1 MTQVPDSAP
10 AAATGVRRRL
20 FALGFVDELG
30 PVYALYTIWFT
41 DNGITAEQISIVFL
55 IWAIV
60 DIVLE
65 VPSGAIADL
74 VDRRR
79 LLAVAFAL
87 RAIGIAIWVIEPS
100 FFGVLIGASLWSI
113 HSSLASGAWEA
124 NVHDQLTA
132 VGQER
137 RYAPTMARLE
147 QFGSIGIALGAL
159 VATAWVAA
167 GGTIVQLGWIT
178 VALHAVS
185 ITLVLRL
192 PDVRW
197 VRRLDATSRSQPSE
211 ATDSGTRSDRM
222 PTDSAPG
229 SQGAPADGH
238 EHHGLA
244 EIAGEVAEEI
254 AEAEATWVETLR
266 DGVRFTRRSRLARR
280 MITVGALV
288 GGLFI
293 IDEYV
298 PLLAEER
305 GASDTMIPVFVTVV
319 FLGLVAGDEIV
330 VRRPEIS
337 GRLVGTGLTLG
348 GLAMLVAML
357 TTSMWPLLLVGV
369 GYAALEVTYLI
380 SDARF
385 QEQLPPAQRA
395 TATSVRSFFEG
406 IVSVIA
412 IGAVT
417 LLSGDGVATGA
428 LAGIALVLA
437 ATGLLAV
444 RWIPRATAAAGDDR

>member
-1 MTQVPDSAP
+1 MSRANE
-10 AAATGVRRRL
+10 VRRRL

-30 PVYALYTIWFT
+30 PIYALYTIWFT
-41 DNGITAEQISIVFL
+41 DNGITASQVSLVFL
-55 IWAIV
+55 IWAVV
-60 DIVLE
+60 DIAFE

-87 RAIGIAIWVIEPS
+87 RAVGIAVWVIEPS
-100 FFGVLIGASLWSI
+100 FAGVLVGASLWSI

-132 VGQER
+132 VGEEH

-147 QFGSIGIALGAL
+147 QFGSIGIVLGAL
-159 VATAWVAA
+159 VATAWVGA

-197 VRRLDATSRSQPSE
+197 VRHRGASTEPFQDSGSRSRRMPVDASPRLLNAPEGDELPETPGDTDADATW
-211 ATDSGTRSDRM
+211 A
-222 PTDSAPG
+222 
-229 SQGAPADGH
+229 
-238 EHHGLA
+238 
-244 EIAGEVAEEI
+244 
-254 AEAEATWVETLR
+254 ETLR
-266 DGVRFTRRSRLARR
+266 EGLRFTRHHPIARR
-280 MITVGALV
+280 LIVVGSII

-305 GASDTMIPVFVTVV
+305 GASDSSIPVFVAIV
-319 FLGLVAGDEIV
+319 FVGLVLGDEFV
-330 VRRPEIS
+330 VRRPNVT
-337 GRLVGTGLTLG
+337 GRTVGIALACG
-348 GLAMLVAML
+348 GAAMAVAMA
-357 TTSMWPLLLVGV
+357 TTSMWPLLLVGA
-369 GYAALEVTYLI
+369 GYATLEITYLI

-385 QEQLPPAQRA
+385 QEHLPPAQRA
-395 TATSVRSFFEG
+395 TVTSVRSFLEG
-406 IVSVIA
+406 IVSVVA
-412 IGAVT
+412 IGVVT
-417 LLSGDGVATGA
+417 AISGETVAAGA
-428 LAGIALVLA
+428 LVGIAVLLA
-437 ATGLLAV
+437 ATGILAA
-444 RWIPRATAAAGDDR
+444 RWIPESETVRRAR